1 MKPEIKDLPEE
12 NALLKSII
20 QHSNSDKADPFLE
33 LWDTPMGDEDDKT
46 FGDLMTNALDY
57 SLDVKFEKKFVI
69 NKRKYPLVV
78 NGAFNIKVL
87 KRLFGKIV
95 CMKCKPKYVSKI
107 AYLTSPDVLCKFV
120 EDRCDESTLV
130 FIPTFVDEKYGSVNE
145 EVSKVIEDSE
155 EIVMTLADVDDND
168 IILFIHD
175 KNLYKE
181 EKNNA

>member
-1 MKPEIKDLPEE
+1 MKDMPGG

-20 QHSNSDKADPFLE
+20 QYSNSDKADPFLE
-33 LWDTPMGDEDDKT
+33 LWDTPMGEEDDKT

-69 NKRKYPLVV
+69 NNRKYPLVV
-78 NGAFNIKVL
+78 NGAFNIKIL
-87 KRLFGKIV
+87 KRLFGKTV

-107 AYLTSPDVLCKFV
+107 EYLASPDVLCKFV
-120 EDRCDESTLV
+120 EDRCNESTLV
-130 FIPTFVDEKYGSVNE
+130 FIPTFVDEKYGAVNE
-145 EVSKVIEDSE
+145 EISKFIEDRE
-155 EIVMTLADVDDND
+155 EIIMSIADVNDND

-175 KNLYKE
+175 KKLSKE